1 MGLREIVNNEMK
13 ESMKSGD
20 KTRLETM
27 RSLRAAIL
35 EFEKSGENMV
45 LTPEVELKIL
55 NAAVKKRKES
65 IDVFRSA
72 GRAESVAKEEA
83 ELAILMEY
91 MPKQLNSD
99 EIAAVV
105 SKIAAEVGASTKAD
119 FGKLMPAVMK
129 ELKGKADG
137 GAVKSAVEKFLG
149 NA

>member
-105 SKIAAEVGASTKAD
+105 SKIAAEVGASSKAD

>member
-1 MGLREIVNNEMK
+1 MGLREIVNNEIK

-65 IDVFRSA
+65 IEVFRSA

-105 SKIAAEVGASTKAD
+105 SKIAAEVGASAKAD

>member
-91 MPKQLNSD
+91 MPKQLNND

-105 SKIAAEVGASTKAD
+105 SKIAAEVGASSKAD